1 MDGLFEAL
9 RHLYSDQESSKVLA
23 LTQKV
28 AAVFGRG
35 KRFAEGNELEELKQL
50 RADAEVSDG
59 LTPASIRRYYFFEH
73 NILLLVA
80 ADKKLNHNHNMK
92 CQDADLL
99 DVGLRS
105 GAMTR
110 SL

>member
-9 RHLYSDQESSKVLA
+9 RHLYSGQESSKVLD

-50 RADAEVSDG
+50 RTDAEVSDD
-59 LTPASIRRYYFFEH
+59 LTPASIRRYYFF
-73 NILLLVA
+73 
-80 ADKKLNHNHNMK
+80 
-92 CQDADLL
+92 
-99 DVGLRS
+99 
-105 GAMTR
+105 
-110 SL
+110 